1 LCPTGGLTQ
10 KQSLRGLLLRHLDG
24 RSRGMGISFCH
35 VDRVDLLQRLSGLLI
50 LRVLFSAYGIWPGRC
65 TISKLRSNLGF
76 SGAFPGAVTGWTT
89 MVVTAAVY
97 KLEDPNG
104 WISN

>member
-1 LCPTGGLTQ
+1 MLTDWFCGRDRLGLTLYQ
-10 KQSLRGLLLRHLDG
+10 ITSLRSAVFGPEGAIPLLG
-24 RSRGMGISFCH
+24 FI
-35 VDRVDLLQRLSGLLI
+35 
-50 LRVLFSAYGIWPGRC
+50 P
-65 TISKLRSNLGF
+65 GF

-97 KLEDPNG
+97 LEFEDPNG